1 MAVSHMAKV
10 TCLHSHNFMNYYFWV
25 NGYENAGVVKAET
38 IEEAKQ
44 KVINSQGNCS
54 SIVSLDDEEY
64 DDYDVVVLIF

>member
-1 MAVSHMAKV
+1 
-10 TCLHSHNFMNYYFWV
+10 MNYYFWV